1 MFFFFATYYLFQKAA
16 GHLGWAGG
24 VHPLHPSPRS
34 APVKLSVRGHFVMLI
49 EVDMHLI
56 SCDPEHFR
64 KKDKEMIDEDQ
75 F

>member
-1 MFFFFATYYLFQKAA
+1 M
-16 GHLGWAGG
+16 
-24 VHPLHPSPRS
+24 
-34 APVKLSVRGHFVMLI
+34 KLSVRGHFVMLI